1 MNFHFNSSIK
11 FAFVATAL
19 VSTGVFAQALP
30 KKAPSRS
37 PAQTQAAEK
46 GWVKE
51 PSSFLGIEFKKP
63 LTVQNCPTTY
73 ISQNSKMVMMDFEA
87 LKSMDGGCIDT
98 QEITSKYQRGDSGKF
113 KLFNLPNLG
122 FTYKVYLNF
131 KAGLVTSFTMELD
144 QSDFSTL
151 LNVFKDR
158 YGAPTSSQTHVFKA
172 KNGGEFNATE
182 VAWKGKN
189 TSIYMYERLGRL
201 DESHVL
207 ITDNEDL
214 QAELDSKRDQRASE
228 SQKF

>member
-1 MNFHFNSSIK
+1 
-11 FAFVATAL
+11 
-19 VSTGVFAQALP
+19 
-30 KKAPSRS
+30 
-37 PAQTQAAEK
+37 
-46 GWVKE
+46 
-51 PSSFLGIEFKKP
+51 
-63 LTVQNCPTTY
+63 
-73 ISQNSKMVMMDFEA
+73 MVMMDFEA
-87 LKSMDGGCIDT
+87 LKSMDGVCIDT
-98 QEITSKYQRGDSGKF
+98 QDITYQYQRGDSGKF

-158 YGAPTSSQTHVFKA
+158 YGAPTSNQTHVFKA